1 MASAGVPHAVS
12 AQKGQTKGATPW
24 ASAPAYLVR
33 DNDRAYGHVF
43 TERVRAMGIRDP
55 RSLLDRHAKMALSN
69 V

>member
-1 MASAGVPHAVS
+1 MRYRLKRGKP
-12 AQKGQTKGATPW
+12 KEPPPW

-43 TERVRAMGIRDP
+43 TERVRAIGIRDP